1 MDLSLEPAP
10 EGVSGPG
17 MPSDH
22 MAVLRAHRELRHLPW
37 LDRMGH
43 RLQAM
48 LDGWRKPVEALRARA
63 QTILEAAAALDH
75 LEDGELQNKLM
86 ELAASMR
93 LARQDDRV
101 AQDGALAGAAVAIMR
116 VTGLTPHPEQ
126 VMGALA
132 LLDGYIAEMA
142 TGEGKTLTAG
152 MAAIV
157 CAWRGL
163 PCHVVTA
170 NDYLARRDA
179 ELFTRLYGFCGLS
192 VSHLDGE
199 TPLSNRQAAHRHDVI
214 YSTAKELL
222 GDYLRDRLAL
232 GRSTSAVRFTM
243 RKFRG
248 SEGDGVVMRGIHQV
262 IVDEADS
269 VLVDE
274 AVTPLI
280 ISMQHPDSSLEQAA
294 QEAVALARELEP
306 DRHYRI
312 SRALRHVELTAA
324 GKEYLETLTE
334 RFSAFWKGRNRTW
347 ELVEMALYA
356 MHLLVR
362 DQHFVI
368 KDEKIVLVD
377 ELTGRL
383 ADQRTLSLGMQ
394 QLLEAAQGIPLSPPS
409 EVSARLSFQRFFRRF
424 PRMGGMT
431 GTAREARPELLDVY
445 RLPTLD
451 LPTHRPVQRIT
462 LPMRMFHTEAQK
474 IEAIVTSAREILSSG
489 RAVLIGMRSVR
500 TSEALLARFVEMDPL
515 TGERIELLHAVNH
528 AMESGIVAQAGRPG
542 AITIAT
548 NMAGRGTDIA
558 LDPAVRE
565 GGGLHVIIGE
575 PNDFARIDR
584 QLLGRCA
591 RQGDPGSVQRFA
603 CLEDEVFR
611 RFLPSLILKP
621 WGRWLSARPR
631 QAEKYAP
638 LLLRL
643 AQKRAERMSFRQRQM
658 ILEQDIQLDKIG
670 F

>member
-1 MDLSLEPAP
+1 
-10 EGVSGPG
+10 
-17 MPSDH
+17 MPSEH
-22 MAVLRAHRELRHLPW
+22 LAVLRAHREVRPLPW

-43 RLQAM
+43 RVHAT
-48 LDGWRKPVEALRARA
+48 LDGWRKPVEGLRVRSKA
-63 QTILEAAAALDH
+63 ILEAAATLES
-75 LEDGELQNKLM
+75 LEDGALQERLG
-86 ELAASMR
+86 ELAGAMR
-93 LARQDDRV
+93 LAEREDRATQDE
-101 AQDGALAGAAVAIMR
+101 ALAGAAAAVMR

-132 LLDGYIAEMA
+132 LLEGYIAEMA

-157 CAWRGL
+157 SAWRGL

-179 ELFTRLYGFCGLS
+179 ELFARLYAFCGLS

-199 TPLSNRQAAHRHDVI
+199 TPLSSRRAAHRHDVI

-222 GDYLRDRLAL
+222 GDYLRDRLVL
-232 GRSTSAVRFTM
+232 GRSPSAVRFTV

-248 SEGDGVVMRGIHQV
+248 GEGEGVVMRGIHQV

-280 ISMQHPDSSLEQAA
+280 ISMPHPDSSLDQAA
-294 QEAVALARELEP
+294 QEAVALARELDP
-306 DRHYRI
+306 VQHYRI

-324 GKEYLETLTE
+324 GKEHLETLTE

-356 MHLLVR
+356 LHLLVR
-362 DQHFVI
+362 DQHFVV

-394 QLLEAAQGIPLSPPS
+394 QLLEAAQGLPLSPPS

-431 GTAREARPELLDVY
+431 GTAREARPELLGVY

-451 LPTHRPVQRIT
+451 IPTHRPVRRQT
-462 LPMRMFHTEAQK
+462 LPMRLFHTEAEK
-474 IEAIVTSAREILSSG
+474 IEAIVASARQLLATG

-500 TSEALLARFVEMDPL
+500 TSEALFARFVELDPV
-515 TGERIELLHAVNH
+515 TGSRIELLHAVNH
-528 AMESGIVAQAGRPG
+528 ALESGIVAQAGRSG

-565 GGGLHVIIGE
+565 SGGLHVIIGE

-584 QLLGRCA
+584 QLVGRCA
-591 RQGDPGSVQRFA
+591 RQGDPGSVQCFA

-611 RFLPSLILKP
+611 RFLPALVLKP
-621 WGRWLSARPR
+621 WARWLAARPQ
-631 QAEKYAP
+631 QAQKYAP
-638 LLLRL
+638 LFLRL

-658 ILEQDIQLDKIG
+658 ILEQDIQLDKLG